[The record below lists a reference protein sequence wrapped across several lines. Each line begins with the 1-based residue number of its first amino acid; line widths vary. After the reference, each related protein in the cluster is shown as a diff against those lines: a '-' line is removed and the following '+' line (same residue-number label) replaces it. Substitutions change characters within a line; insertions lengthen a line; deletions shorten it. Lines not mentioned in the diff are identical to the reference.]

1 MKDKSIIPLV
11 NVIKEMECDQIFNIF
26 SFKLVRSSSDQTP
39 SPSVHLSPTHNPGLK
54 ALSQIRKSM
63 REKKAL
69 GLGPRRQMTVEDV
82 TKELENVKDDLQVRS
97 IIIHSLFPKQEQR
110 IRYF

>member
-1 MKDKSIIPLV
+1 MNVNNEKNVMKYL
-11 NVIKEMECDQIFNIF
+11 IFY

-39 SPSVHLSPTHNPGLK
+39 SPSVHLSPTHNPGLQ
-54 ALSQIRKSM
+54 ALSKIRKSM

-82 TKELENVKDDLQVRS
+82 TKELESVKDDLQVR
-97 IIIHSLFPKQEQR
+97 IAFN
-110 IRYF
+110 

>member
-1 MKDKSIIPLV
+1 MNVNNDKNVMKYL
-11 NVIKEMECDQIFNIF
+11 IFY

-39 SPSVHLSPTHNPGLK
+39 SPSVHLSPTHNSGLQ
-54 ALSQIRKSM
+54 ALSKIRKSM

-82 TKELENVKDDLQVRS
+82 TKELESVKDDLQVRE
-97 IIIHSLFPKQEQR
+97 ITFFHIKNKI
-110 IRYF
+110 